1 MKKVILSTLVIFM
14 FACSQNAHLTRPDQ
28 GSDSNGLSRKPS
40 DIVPPAKLKVTIE
53 DNDRGTKLFAGLFL
67 VEGNLSEINPTEVD
81 ADSVYAWDQ
90 FSKHFQGR
98 AEGDLAGV
106 QFEKIAWAKES
117 NEHYRL
123 FDSTESHVLADGQR
137 GAARSVK
144 LTLTQTIPG
153 KSPVSKVVV
162 YPVQYRYTIDDEAL
176 NQGRSGKKNDV
187 YYAQGLVPGRYIRGL
202 EYVSNRN
209 LLYRNINC
217 HNGYD
222 FIDTYVLNGRN
233 NFKARVIGRRNQSGV
248 WVPLQQ
254 TYSTLLGAVGFGLT
268 NKRAAYFSDILAYGG
283 NCTFKVQ
290 GLMSVT
296 ALNPEIID
304 GVRVE
309 LIAQNGE
316 KGFADFGVTVLEAY

>member
-1 MKKVILSTLVIFM
+1 MNKVILSTLVIFM

-28 GSDSNGLSRKPS
+28 GGDNNGVSQKPS
-40 DIVPPAKLKVTIE
+40 DSVPPAKLKVTIE
-53 DNDRGTKLFAGLFL
+53 DNDHGTKLFSGLFL
-67 VEGNLSEINPTEVD
+67 VEGSLNEINPAEVD
-81 ADSVYAWDQ
+81 ADSSYAWNQ
-90 FSKHFQGR
+90 FSKYFQGR
-98 AEGDLAGV
+98 SEGDLSGV
-106 QFEKIAWAKES
+106 QFEKVAWAKES
-117 NEHYRL
+117 GEHYQL
-123 FDSTESHVLADGQR
+123 FDSTESYVLTDGQR

-176 NQGRSGKKNDV
+176 NQGRAGKKNDA

-233 NFKARVIGRRNQSGV
+233 NFKARVTARRNQAGV
-248 WVPLQQ
+248 WVPFQQ
-254 TYSTLLGAVGFGLT
+254 TYSTLLGAVGFALT
-268 NKRAAYFSDILAYGG
+268 NKRAAYFSDILDYGG
-283 NCTFKVQ
+283 NCTYKVQ
-290 GLMSVT
+290 GLMSVK
-296 ALNPEIID
+296 ALNSEVID

-316 KGFADFGVTVLEAY
+316 KGFAQFGVTVIEAY